1 MFPCPFILPAAFLL
15 DILAGEPPNRFH
27 PVCLIGRCALRMETL
42 ARQRWGGT
50 FHAGMAAALATCIA
64 AWFGC
69 AALFLPFSL
78 LPFLWAPWIPSVL
91 VIYICMA
98 PRSLAEHA
106 RKVEN
111 ALRSGNAGEARH
123 SVSMIVGRDTERM
136 DVYGIARAAIE
147 SVAEN
152 LTDGVFPP
160 CSGPQQAAWQEAHP
174 GRLPPRWRIVF
185 STSWMPC
192 GGKK

>member
-42 ARQRWGGT
+42 ARQKWGRT

-78 LPFLWAPWIPSVL
+78 LPSPWAPWIPSVL

-123 SVSMIVGRDTERM
+123 SVSMIVDGIRNGWTSTASPERP
-136 DVYGIARAAIE
+136 
-147 SVAEN
+147 
-152 LTDGVFPP
+152 LK
-160 CSGPQQAAWQEAHP
+160 AW
-174 GRLPPRWRIVF
+174 RR
-185 STSWMPC
+185 T
-192 GGKK
+192 

>member
-1 MFPCPFILPAAFLL
+1 
-15 DILAGEPPNRFH
+15 
-27 PVCLIGRCALRMETL
+27 
-42 ARQRWGGT
+42 
-50 FHAGMAAALATCIA
+50 MAAALATCIA

-78 LPFLWAPWIPSVL
+78 LPSPWAPWIPSVL

-123 SVSMIVGRDTERM
+123 SVSMIVDGIRNGWTSTASPERP
-136 DVYGIARAAIE
+136 
-147 SVAEN
+147 
-152 LTDGVFPP
+152 LK
-160 CSGPQQAAWQEAHP
+160 AW
-174 GRLPPRWRIVF
+174 RR
-185 STSWMPC
+185 T
-192 GGKK
+192 

>member
-1 MFPCPFILPAAFLL
+1 
-15 DILAGEPPNRFH
+15 
-27 PVCLIGRCALRMETL
+27 
-42 ARQRWGGT
+42 
-50 FHAGMAAALATCIA
+50 MAAALATCIA

-78 LPFLWAPWIPSVL
+78 LPSPWALWIPSVL

-152 LTDGVFPP
+152 LTDGVFSTLFWASAG
-160 CSGPQQAAWQEAHP
+160 CLAGGASGAASAALAHRVFNILDAMWGKKMTGTNTSAP
-174 GRLPPRWRIVF
+174 LPHARMTR
-185 STSWMPC
+185 STSSPHALFYRVFPFPP
-192 GGKK
+192 

>member
-1 MFPCPFILPAAFLL
+1 MFPCPFILPAALLL

-27 PVCLIGRCALRMETL
+27 PVCLIGRCALRMEIL

-69 AALFLPFSL
+69 AAIFLPFSL
-78 LPFLWAPWIPSVL
+78 LPSPWALWIPSVL

-111 ALRSGNAGEARH
+111 ALRCGNAGEARH
-123 SVSMIVGRDTERM
+123 SVSMIVDGIRNGWTSTASPERP
-136 DVYGIARAAIE
+136 
-147 SVAEN
+147 
-152 LTDGVFPP
+152 LK
-160 CSGPQQAAWQEAHP
+160 AW
-174 GRLPPRWRIVF
+174 RR
-185 STSWMPC
+185 T
-192 GGKK
+192 

>member
-78 LPFLWAPWIPSVL
+78 LPSPWALWIPSVL
-91 VIYICMA
+91 VFYICMA
-98 PRSLAEHA
+98 ARSLAEHA
-106 RKVEN
+106 R
-111 ALRSGNAGEARH
+111 
-123 SVSMIVGRDTERM
+123 
-136 DVYGIARAAIE
+136 
-147 SVAEN
+147 
-152 LTDGVFPP
+152 
-160 CSGPQQAAWQEAHP
+160 
-174 GRLPPRWRIVF
+174 
-185 STSWMPC
+185 
-192 GGKK
+192 

>member
-27 PVCLIGRCALRMETL
+27 PVCLIGRCARRMETL
-42 ARQRWGGT
+42 ARQKWGGT

-78 LPFLWAPWIPSVL
+78 LPSLWAPWIPSVL

-111 ALRSGNAGEARH
+111 AQS
-123 SVSMIVGRDTERM
+123 
-136 DVYGIARAAIE
+136 
-147 SVAEN
+147 
-152 LTDGVFPP
+152 
-160 CSGPQQAAWQEAHP
+160 
-174 GRLPPRWRIVF
+174 
-185 STSWMPC
+185 
-192 GGKK
+192 